1 MGKGKK
7 LLILFLV
14 VAVLVGGYFA
24 ARHFLADKDDD
35 EQSVGTES
43 IPLQVMKAEDI
54 RQIEYLFGDEK
65 ITLVKQGDTWK
76 LSGDPAF
83 PVDQAIAGAMASD
96 SADLS
101 ALRLVSEKAE
111 DFAEYGLSEPDTA
124 YLFTLQDGTQVT
136 YFLGNYNNFG
146 GAYYMNVAGTDQI
159 YLIAGD
165 YVETFDHGLSD
176 LADVP
181 EMDKVTTEDVHGLS
195 ITLDGKTTKI
205 FQSADGL
212 PTVYSDKFTWF
223 FDEKTPADSVAAH
236 DLVGKAVSFTGSG
249 CASYKADAAQL
260 TAFGFDEPLLTAVFD
275 YTVSEE
281 IDTGKKDE
289 DDQPIMQT
297 KTHEETLT
305 LFVGGKAKDGS
316 CYAKTDRS
324 DVVYLLAPDYLQTLT
339 DFDYASLRVADVC
352 AVQSTDVVSMDVS
365 IDGKASTITVTNSK
379 PDTGSDEIVY
389 ALDDKQI
396 TPTKFN
402 DFFTSVQ
409 TMMAEDYTTQE
420 MSMDD
425 APIVIVYHTSRKG
438 FETMTLR
445 LKPADGSFYVAD
457 LNGDGGKLVNKRA
470 VEKLI
475 RTFEALGES

>member
-1 MGKGKK
+1 MNKGKK

-14 VAVLVGGYFA
+14 LAVLVGGLFVVRYF
-24 ARHFLADKDDD
+24 LPDDTAD
-35 EQSVGTES
+35 VVIGTE
-43 IPLQVMKAEDI
+43 PVAVQAMKAEDI

-76 LSGDPAF
+76 LSDDPAF

-146 GAYYMNVAGTDQI
+146 GTYYMNVAGTNQI

-165 YVETFDHGLSD
+165 FAETFDHGLSD

-236 DLVGKAVSFTGSG
+236 DLVGKAVSFSGNG

-260 TAFGFDEPLLTAVFD
+260 SSFGFDEPLLTAVFD

-289 DDQPIMQT
+289 DDRPITQT

-305 LFVGGKAKDGS
+305 LLVGGKAKDGS
-316 CYAKTDRS
+316 SYAKTDRS
-324 DVVYLLAPDYLQTLT
+324 DTVYLLAPDYLQTLT
-339 DFDYASLRVADVC
+339 DFDYASLHVADVC

-365 IDGKASTITVTNSK
+365 IDGKTSTITVTKNKS
-379 PDTGSDEIVY
+379 DSGADEIVY
-389 ALDDKQI
+389 ALDGKQI
-396 TPTKFN
+396 TPSKFN

-409 TMMAEDYTTQE
+409 TMMAEDYMTQE
-420 MSMDD
+420 TPMDD

-457 LNGDGGKLVNKRA
+457 LNGEGGKLVNKRA